1 MAGYRKKELTMAK
14 ETILTYLD
22 KQLTKKIPEYD
33 VALDWD
39 ARNHTI
45 ELVLHLFA
53 ENPNHLQVDDAQ
65 GVASEEEIIEFEDGI
80 LLVNPQKSSFSEED
94 FLAVIPYEGKKGM
107 QKALL
112 DALVD
117 YIKEILTEG
126 ESDLLDFLNDDSDEA
141 VFELNFEKDR
151 LFEQMNVYQEKDGNE
166 YIPYPS
172 Y

>member
-1 MAGYRKKELTMAK
+1 MAK
-14 ETILTYLD
+14 ETMLTYLD
-22 KQLTKKIPEYD
+22 RQLTKKIPEYD

-45 ELVLHLFA
+45 ELVLRLFA

-80 LLVNPQKSSFSEED
+80 LLFDPQKSSFAEED
-94 FLAVIPYEGKKGM
+94 FLVVIPYAGKKGI

-126 ESDLLDFLNDDSDEA
+126 ESDLLDFLNDESEEA
-141 VFELNFEKDR
+141 VFELVFDQDQLLDR
-151 LFEQMNVYQEKDGNE
+151 MNTYQESDGE
-166 YIPYPS
+166 SYIPYPS

>member
-1 MAGYRKKELTMAK
+1 MAK
-14 ETILTYLD
+14 ETMLTYLD
-22 KQLTKKIPEYD
+22 RQLTKKIPEYD
-33 VALDWD
+33 VVLDWD

-45 ELVLHLFA
+45 ELVLRLFA

-80 LLVNPQKSSFSEED
+80 LLFDPQKSSFAEED
-94 FLAVIPYEGKKGM
+94 FLAVIPYAGKKGI

-126 ESDLLDFLNDDSDEA
+126 ESDLLDFLNDESEEA
-141 VFELNFEKDR
+141 VFELVFDQDQLLDR
-151 LFEQMNVYQEKDGNE
+151 MNTYQESDGE
-166 YIPYPS
+166 SYIPYPS

>member
-1 MAGYRKKELTMAK
+1 MAK

-22 KQLTKKIPEYD
+22 RQLTKKIPEYD

-45 ELVLHLFA
+45 ELVLRLFA

-65 GVASEEEIIEFEDGI
+65 GVASEEAIIEFEDGI
-80 LLVNPQKSSFSEED
+80 LLFDPQKSSFAEED
-94 FLAVIPYEGKKGM
+94 FLTVIPYAGKKGIP
-107 QKALL
+107 KALL

-126 ESDLLDFLNDDSDEA
+126 ESDLLDFLNDESDEA
-141 VFELNFEKDR
+141 IFELTFDQDQLLDR
-151 LFEQMNVYQEKDGNE
+151 MNTYQERDGE
-166 YIPYPS
+166 TYIPYPS